1 MNLLSEIISQ
11 INDYYGKVPDGT
23 EETMKRIFSDI
34 VNDDE
39 VIKVLN
45 SDNTFSNKRDK
56 MEQIYDK
63 KNIKTL
69 DLNTKLYEFL
79 EKKENKEKILNTLI
93 KNPEVAN
100 FIKK

>member
-1 MNLLSEIISQ
+1 MI
-11 INDYYGKVPDGT
+11 
-23 EETMKRIFSDI
+23 R
-34 VNDDE
+34 
-39 VIKVLN
+39 
-45 SDNTFSNKRDK
+45 
-56 MEQIYDK
+56 